1 MKRSLVLKLLPVT
14 LMAAIG
20 LFLAAKAPP
29 QANAAVSVLSPSS
42 FVVNAGSPVSFSFT
56 AQAGAGAVS
65 ISASSAAS
73 TFINVTSCGGC
84 APSGNGTSSVAFNT
98 PAGTSNFSVT
108 FTLDTAC
115 TTSGLPINVV
125 VSQGTSS
132 AASGVTGTCSCN
144 YSVYGNCGCAAYSTL
159 GCGCGTYAYSTVA
172 CGCGTYA
179 YTTAACGCGT
189 YAYST
194 AACGCGTYASSNC
207 CPTYGTTQPVYVNGV
222 LVTNGAYGTGVY
234 GANVYGNTNVYGNN
248 CGVCTTT
255 GLLANCAVG
264 TSQVSVT
271 VPGSAVCGSRIN
283 VLVTVRNSIGGIAI
297 DGTQVALTSN
307 MGALTPT
314 TTVTSGGIA
323 SSSILLAPTGAG
335 TATVTASS
343 NGVSGAASI
352 NVTCTAAPAP
362 VVVAPAPVPPVV
374 FQPIISAP
382 NAGDGGCL
390 AKGGCN

>member
-1 MKRSLVLKLLPVT
+1 MKRSLVLKLLPITV
-14 LMAAIG
+14 MAAIG

-29 QANAAVSVLSPSS
+29 QANAAVSGISPSS
-42 FVVNAGSPVSFSFT
+42 FVVNAGSPVSFSLT
-56 AQAGAGAVS
+56 ANAGAVS
-65 ISASSAAS
+65 ITSSSAAS
-73 TFINVTSCGGC
+73 TFINASCSGC
-84 APSGNGTSSVAFNT
+84 TVSGNGTSSVLVTVPNA
-98 PAGTSNFSVT
+98 SVSVT
-108 FTLDTAC
+108 IGFTLDVAC
-115 TTSGLPINVV
+115 TTSGLPISVAATQGNVSV
-125 VSQGTSS
+125 
-132 AASGVTGTCSCN
+132 ANGVTGSCSCN

-159 GCGCGTYAYSTVA
+159 GCGCGTYAYSTLA

-179 YTTAACGCGT
+179 YAASCGCGT
-189 YAYST
+189 YAY
-194 AACGCGTYASSNC
+194 SNC
-207 CPTYGTTQPVYVNGV
+207 CPTYGTTQPVYINGV
-222 LVTNGAYGTGVY
+222 LVTNGVYGNGVYGGVY
-234 GANVYGNTNVYGNN
+234 GANVYGNN

-297 DGTQVALTSN
+297 DGTQVSLTSN
-307 MGALTPT
+307 MGSLTPA

-323 SSSILLAPTGAG
+323 SSSLLLAPTGAG

-343 NGVSGAASI
+343 NGVSGSASI

>member
-29 QANAAVSVLSPSS
+29 QADAAVSAISPAS
-42 FVVNAGSPVSFSFT
+42 FVVNAGSPVGLSFT
-56 AQAGAGAVS
+56 AAAGGGTIG

-73 TFINVTSCGGC
+73 TFINASCTGC
-84 APSGNGTSSVAFNT
+84 SVGGNGTSSVSIT
-98 PAGTSNFSVT
+98 PPSGTTLFTVS
-108 FTLDTAC
+108 FTLDVAC
-115 TTSGLPINVV
+115 TASGLPINVV
-125 VSQGTSS
+125 ASQGNSS
-132 AASGVTGTCSCN
+132 SASGVTGSCSCN
-144 YSVYGNCGCAAYSTL
+144 YSVYGNCGCTVVTSACCTVLTTTCCAAYSTL
-159 GCGCGTYAYSTVA
+159 SCGCGTYTYTTLA

-179 YTTAACGCGT
+179 YATTACGCGT
-189 YAYST
+189 YAYS
-194 AACGCGTYASSNC
+194 NC
-207 CPTYGTTQPVYVNGV
+207 CYGYGTTAPVYINGV
-222 LVTNGAYGTGVY
+222 LVTNGVYGNGVY
-234 GANVYGNTNVYGNN
+234 GNGAYGNN

-271 VPGSAVCGSRIN
+271 VPGTAVCGSRIN

-297 DGTQVALTSN
+297 DGTQVAVTSN
-307 MGALTPT
+307 MGALTPA

-323 SSSILLAPTGAG
+323 SSSLLLAPTGAG
-335 TATVTASS
+335 TATITASA
-343 NGVSGAASI
+343 NGVNGAASI
-352 NVTCTAAPAP
+352 NVACTAAPAP

-374 FQPIISAP
+374 YPQLPIISAP

-390 AKGGCN
+390 ANGGCN

>member
-20 LFLAAKAPP
+20 LFLAARATP
-29 QANAAVSVLSPSS
+29 QANAQVSGISPSS

-56 AQAGAGAVS
+56 AQAGAGNVG
-65 ISASSAAS
+65 ISASSAAN
-73 TFINVTSCGGC
+73 TFINASCSGC
-84 APSGNGTSSVAFNT
+84 SVGGNGTSSVSIT
-98 PAGTSNFSVT
+98 PPAGTLGFTVS
-108 FTLDTAC
+108 FTLDVAC
-115 TTSGLPINVV
+115 TTSGLPISVV
-125 VSQGTSS
+125 ATQTNQT
-132 AASGVTGTCSCN
+132 AASGVTGSCSCN

-159 GCGCGTYAYSTVA
+159 NCGCGTYAYSTLACGCGSPVYVNGVLTYSNSLYGS

-179 YTTAACGCGT
+179 YAATACGCGTYGYATAACGCGT
-189 YAYST
+189 Y
-194 AACGCGTYASSNC
+194 GT
-207 CPTYGTTQPVYVNGV
+207 GTPVYVNGV
-222 LVTNGAYGTGVY
+222 LTYNNSAYG
-234 GANVYGNTNVYGNN
+234 N

-255 GLLANCAVG
+255 GLLANCATG

-271 VPGSAVCGSRIN
+271 VPGTAVCGSRIN

-297 DGTQVALTSN
+297 DGTQVSVTSN
-307 MGALTPT
+307 MGALTPA

-323 SSSILLAPTGAG
+323 SSSLLLAPTGAG
-335 TATVTASS
+335 TATITASA

-352 NVTCTAAPAP
+352 NVACTAAPAP
-362 VVVAPAPVPPVV
+362 VVVAPAPVPSVV
-374 FQPIISAP
+374 YPQLPIIQAP